1 MNALL
6 RIASIALATAAA
18 VWIVPGIRLTNHYV
32 KDQIITLIFV
42 AVIIA
47 FVNEFIKPIAKVLSA
62 PITFLT
68 LGFFALVVN
77 ALLLMLVSWIARAFR
92 VGFWVTGFWPAFFG
106 AIIISIVS
114 ALVGAFL
121 GVKDND

>member
-18 VWIVPGIRLTNHYV
+18 VWIVPGIRLTNHYM

-77 ALLLMLVSWIARAFR
+77 ALLLMLVSWIARAFSL
-92 VGFWVTGFWPAFFG
+92 GFWVTGFWPAFFG

>member
-6 RIASIALATAAA
+6 RIASIALATTAA

-77 ALLLMLVSWIARAFR
+77 ALLLMLVSWIARAFSL
-92 VGFWVTGFWPAFFG
+92 GFWVTGFWPAFFG